1 MDGLFGDGLADV
13 LCCGDDSLEEDLHWG
28 HRLGALVDL
37 VELEDGVTNGGVAL
51 FKIVEAL
58 SGGAFFFSTSVELK
72 TKGAGGGGAGHEMM
86 DSNTSLPAILTP
98 KHFLAVSAICFD
110 RSDFAC
116 TCFSGKFL
124 VHNCGWAICKTTFV
138 TRDTI
143 YSAVKLNVLLG
154 GGGEACFTMEA

>member
-1 MDGLFGDGLADV
+1 M
-13 LCCGDDSLEEDLHWG
+13 
-28 HRLGALVDL
+28 DL
-37 VELEDGVTNGGVAL
+37 VEVEDGVTNGGVAL

-72 TKGAGGGGAGHEMM
+72 TKGAGGGGGGAGREMM

-98 KHFLAVSAICFD
+98 KYFLAVSAICFD

-124 VHNCGWAICKTTFV
+124 VNNCG
-138 TRDTI
+138 
-143 YSAVKLNVLLG
+143 
-154 GGGEACFTMEA
+154 